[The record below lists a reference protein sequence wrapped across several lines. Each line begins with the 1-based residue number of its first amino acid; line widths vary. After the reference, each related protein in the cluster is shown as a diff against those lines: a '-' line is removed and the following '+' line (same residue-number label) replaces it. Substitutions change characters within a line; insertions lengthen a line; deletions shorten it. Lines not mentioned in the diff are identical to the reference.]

1 MRKIAVVIL
10 ILTFTLTAFA
20 DQAAYITKN
29 QAERA
34 VALLKEKTQI
44 KHYCAPCDDKSI
56 RTEEIQTIEAAPAG
70 YEDFWEVKIN
80 GEGID
85 LAYVYFKDKKGKWK
99 NVAKELKIK
108 VEGVPNQLPKNA
120 K

>member
-1 MRKIAVVIL
+1 MRKIAVFIL

-20 DQAAYITKN
+20 DQAAYITKD

-34 VALLKEKTQI
+34 VALLQGKTQI
-44 KHYCAPCDDKSI
+44 KHHCAPCDDKSI
-56 RTEEIQTIEAAPAG
+56 RTEEIETIEAAPAG

-85 LAYVYFKDKKGKWK
+85 LAYVYFEDKKGRWK

-108 VEGVPNQLPKNA
+108 VEGVPKQLPKDA